1 MQQLQQAIEQQN
13 SLMASLYVAEKLQ
26 TSINIGR
33 HIVQFEQFIRGASN
47 AVSDSQ
53 GAEDKLDRF
62 LHYFYTDLAFSGD
75 EKLTLSANH
84 YFLDKVLDYRTGMP
98 ANLAI
103 VMCQIGNAVG
113 LKLEEIAFPEQ
124 CLVRVQIAESRYCYI
139 NPADGSKLNWCQLL
153 ALYRNVADEQAETV
167 PAEVLQPVS
176 CEETIVRCL
185 HAIKEAFIQL
195 QQLPDALTC
204 SALLLELSP
213 DDPYERRDR
222 GFLLHQ
228 LDCLSLAFKD
238 YDFFIRQCP
247 RDPVAELLKT
257 QMQAMPKP
265 ELVLH

>member
-1 MQQLQQAIEQQN
+1 VQQLQQAIEQQN
-13 SLMASLYVAEKLQ
+13 TLMASLYVAEKLQ
-26 TSINIGR
+26 SSINIGR

-47 AVSDSQ
+47 AVEEANGS
-53 GAEDKLDRF
+53 EEKLNRF

-75 EKLTLSANH
+75 ENLNLSANH

-98 ANLAI
+98 VNLAI

-113 LKLEEIAFPEQ
+113 LKLQEIAFPEQ
-124 CLVRVQIAESRYCYI
+124 CLVRVQMSQSRYCYI
-139 NPADGSKLNWCQLL
+139 NPADGTKLDWQQLL
-153 ALYRNVADEQAETV
+153 KLYRNVADGDAETI
-167 PAEVLQPVS
+167 PSEVLEPVS

-185 HAIKEAFIQL
+185 HAIKEAFIEL

-228 LDCLSLAFKD
+228 LDCLPLACKD

-247 RDPVAELLKT
+247 RDPIAELLKT
-257 QMQAMPKP
+257 QMQAMPNL
-265 ELVLH
+265 EIVLH

>member
-26 TSINIGR
+26 TTMNIGR
-33 HIVQFEQFIRGASN
+33 HILQFEQLIRGASH
-47 AVSDSQ
+47 AVS
-53 GAEDKLDRF
+53 GAPTMEQKLERF
-62 LHYFYTDLAFSGD
+62 LHYFYTDLAFSSD
-75 EKLTLSANH
+75 AQRPLSANH
-84 YFLDKVLDYRTGMP
+84 YFLDKVLDYRTGTP
-98 ANLAI
+98 ENLAI
-103 VMCQIGNAVG
+103 VMCQIGNAIG
-113 LKLEEIAFPEQ
+113 LKLQEIAFPEQ
-124 CLVRVQIAESRYCYI
+124 CLVRAQITQSRYCYI
-139 NPADGSKLNWCQLL
+139 DLVRGTTLDWRRLL
-153 ALYRNVADEQAETV
+153 ERYCSIVNEDAQSIPSD
-167 PAEVLQPVS
+167 VLQPTS

-185 HAIKEAFIQL
+185 HSIKEAFIQL

-228 LDCLSLAFKD
+228 LDCLPLAFQD

-257 QMQAMPKP
+257 QMQGMPNP
-265 ELVLH
+265 ELILH

>member
-13 SLMASLYVAEKLQ
+13 TLMASLYVAEKLQ

-33 HIVQFEQFIRGASN
+33 HILQFEQFIRGASH
-47 AVSDSQ
+47 ALATAQ
-53 GAEDKLDRF
+53 GTEEKLSRF

-75 EKLTLSANH
+75 EQLALSANH

-98 ANLAI
+98 VNLAI

-113 LKLEEIAFPEQ
+113 LKIQEIAFPEH
-124 CLVRVQIAESRYCYI
+124 CIVRVQMSASRFCYL
-139 NPADGSKLNWCQLL
+139 NPSDGTKLNWQQLL
-153 ALYRNVADEQAETV
+153 KLYQTVADEDAETI
-167 PAEVLQPVS
+167 PTEVLQPVS

-185 HAIKEAFIQL
+185 HAIKEAFIEL
-195 QQLPDALTC
+195 HQLPDALTC

-228 LDCLSLAFKD
+228 LDCLPLACED

-257 QMQAMPKP
+257 QMQAMPKT
-265 ELVLH
+265 EVVFH